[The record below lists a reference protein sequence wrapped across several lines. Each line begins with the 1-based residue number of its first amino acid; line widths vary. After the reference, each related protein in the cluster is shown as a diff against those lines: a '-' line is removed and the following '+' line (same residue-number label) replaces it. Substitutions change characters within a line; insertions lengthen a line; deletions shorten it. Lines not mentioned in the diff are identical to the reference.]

1 MPMYRYRMATSDG
14 RVLEKTSTA
23 TTSALLRS
31 HLEGE
36 GNFILEVRRVDG
48 LWSRMRGGR
57 GVGRVKMKDFLS
69 FNQELSVLLKAGLPI
84 ISALD
89 AIIEKGGSSE
99 FTTILREIRNDVS
112 GGESLSGAFDRFSH
126 VFPKLY
132 VASLQAGEK
141 SGNVISALSRHV
153 DYIKKMAAVRR
164 RVVSASVY
172 PVILSLASVAAL
184 LFLLTYVVPNFMKTY
199 VEAGTPL
206 PGITLFLV
214 KIGQFLSSNVRTL
227 VLVAALGFVL
237 FSFARK
243 TEKGRFLM
251 DRMKLRLPFL
261 GKVYLH
267 FILSRFAR
275 TMAMVLAAGS
285 SLMESL
291 RISIT
296 TLDNQFLKMRLT
308 EARRALEAGGSLSES
323 LSRTGV
329 LPGLAT
335 RMIDAGEQ
343 SGALEPIFLD
353 MAEFYET
360 DVDTKLS
367 ILMSSME
374 PALMIIMGLLIGF
387 IVLAMY
393 LPIFQM
399 AATLG

>member
-1 MPMYRYRMATSDG
+1 MPMYKCKMASSGG
-14 RVLEKTSTA
+14 RVLEKTLTAST
-23 TTSALLRS
+23 SGLLRR

-36 GNFILEVRRVDG
+36 GHFILEIRRIDG
-48 LWSRMRGGR
+48 FWSRVRSGR
-57 GVGRVKMKDFLS
+57 GVGRVKTKDFLS

-89 AIIEKGGSSE
+89 AIIEKRGAGE
-99 FTTILREIRNDVS
+99 FTDILKEIRNDVS

-126 VFPKLY
+126 VFSKLY

-141 SGNVISALSRHV
+141 SGNIISALSRHT
-153 DYIKKMAAVRR
+153 DYIKKMAAVKR

-172 PVILSLASVAAL
+172 PAILSVASVAAL
-184 LFLLTYVVPNFMKTY
+184 LFLLTYVVPTFMRTY
-199 VEAGTPL
+199 LEAGTPL

-214 KIGQFLSSNVRTL
+214 RTGQFLASNLQTL
-227 VLVAALGFVL
+227 LLVSALGFVG
-237 FSFARK
+237 FSLAGK
-243 TEKGRFLM
+243 TERGRLLV
-251 DRMKLRLPFL
+251 DRVKLQIPGL
-261 GKVYLH
+261 GKIYLH

-275 TMAMVLAAGS
+275 TMAMVLSAGS

-291 RISIT
+291 RIST
-296 TLDNQFLKMRLT
+296 VAVDNLFLKLRLSET
-308 EARRALEAGGSLSES
+308 RRALEAGGSLSES
-323 LSRTGV
+323 LSRSGV
-329 LPGLAT
+329 LPGLAV

-343 SGALEPIFLD
+343 SGSLEPVFLD

-399 AATLG
+399 ASMVG

>member
-1 MPMYRYRMATSDG
+1 MATSGG
-14 RVLEKTSTA
+14 RVLEKTLTA
-23 TTSALLRS
+23 TTKAFLKDQ
-31 HLEGE
+31 LEGE
-36 GNFILEVRRVDG
+36 GSFILEIRRVDS
-48 LWSRMRGGR
+48 LLSRLKGAR
-57 GVGRVKMKDFLS
+57 GVSRVKMKDFLA

-89 AIIEKGGSSE
+89 AIIEKGGDSE
-99 FTTILREIRNDVS
+99 FTAILKEIRNDVS

-126 VFPKLY
+126 VFSKLY

-141 SGNVISALSRHV
+141 SGNIIPPLFRHI
-153 DYIKKMAAVRR
+153 DYIKKMAAIKR
-164 RVVSASVY
+164 RVISASVY
-172 PVILSLASVAAL
+172 PAILSLVSVAAL

-199 VEAGTPL
+199 LEAGTPL

-214 KIGQFLSSNVRTL
+214 KIGQFLSSNVRTF
-227 VLVAALGFVL
+227 VLVGALGFVL
-237 FSFARK
+237 FSLVRRAER
-243 TEKGRFLM
+243 GRFLM
-251 DRMKLRLPFL
+251 DRTKLRFPFL
-261 GKVYLH
+261 GKVYFH

-275 TMAMVLAAGS
+275 TMAMVLGAGS
-285 SLMESL
+285 SLLESL
-291 RISIT
+291 RIAAT
-296 TLDNQFLKMRLT
+296 TVDNLYLKIKLT
-308 EARRALEAGGSLSES
+308 EAGRALEGGGSLSAS
-323 LSRTGV
+323 LSGAGV
-329 LPGLAT
+329 LPGLAA

-367 ILMSSME
+367 ILMSSLE

-399 AATLG
+399 AAMVG

>member
-1 MPMYRYRMATSDG
+1 MPMYKCKMATSGG
-14 RVLEKTSTA
+14 RVLEKTLTA
-23 TTSALLRS
+23 TTSAFLKR

-36 GNFILEVRRVDG
+36 GNFVLEIRRVDG

-99 FTTILREIRNDVS
+99 FTAILREIRNDVS
-112 GGESLSGAFDRFSH
+112 GGESLSGAFDRFNH
-126 VFPKLY
+126 VFSKLY

-153 DYIKKMAAVRR
+153 DYIKKMAAVKR

-172 PVILSLASVAAL
+172 PVILSLASLAAL

-199 VEAGTPL
+199 LEAGTPL

-214 KIGQFLSSNVRTL
+214 KIGQFLSSNVQTL
-227 VLVAALGFVL
+227 LLIAVMGFVL
-237 FSFARK
+237 FSFAGR

-261 GKVYLH
+261 GKLYLH

-275 TMAMVLAAGS
+275 TMAMVLTAGS

-296 TLDNQFLKMRLT
+296 TLDNQFLKMKLT

-323 LSRTGV
+323 LSGTGV

-343 SGALEPIFLD
+343 SGSLEPIFLD

-360 DVDTKLS
+360 DVDSKLS

-399 AATLG
+399 AAMVG